1 MENHNQTSKKY
12 LVPLITITILF
23 FMWGFIT
30 CMNDILI
37 PYLKQ
42 LFQLTFFQSMLVQFC
57 FFGAYFIGSLI
68 YFIISTTQ
76 GDPIDKVGYKKGI
89 LFGIF
94 LAALGC
100 VLFYPAAT
108 FSSYPLFLG
117 ALFILG
123 LGFTVLQITANAYVS
138 LLGSEESASSRL
150 NMTQAFN
157 AFGTTIAPV
166 LGGHLIFELFSES
179 NGSFSANATKIPY
192 LIFAG
197 ILLLV
202 ALLIS
207 RVKLPDFQ
215 IKDEEVVKGFGALKH
230 KHLKLGVLA
239 MFSYVGGEVAVGSF
253 IISFLEQ
260 PHIMNF
266 SEVISKNYLSLYW
279 GGAMIGRF

>member
-1 MENHNQTSKKY
+1 MINKEVQSKGRNY
-12 LVPLITITILF
+12 TVPLITITLLF

-42 LFQLTFFQSMLVQFC
+42 LFSLTFFESMLVQFC

-68 YFIISTTQ
+68 YFLISITK
-76 GDPIDKVGYKKGI
+76 GDPINKLGYKKGI

-108 FSSYPLFLG
+108 FSYYPLFLG

-166 LGGHLIFELFSES
+166 LGGILFLNFLFSGWVLQC
-179 NGSFSANATKIPY
+179 GSHKNSLPY
-192 LIFAG
+192 FRRNPFA
-197 ILLLV
+197 
-202 ALLIS
+202 
-207 RVKLPDFQ
+207 
-215 IKDEEVVKGFGALKH
+215 
-230 KHLKLGVLA
+230 
-239 MFSYVGGEVAVGSF
+239 GSF
-253 IISFLEQ
+253 IDF
-260 PHIMNF
+260 
-266 SEVISKNYLSLYW
+266 K
-279 GGAMIGRF
+279 G